1 MLLIDIIAAMKYQK
15 TAKDVD
21 NQKLLQVIHPP
32 LQASED
38 FNEKRLQLF
47 PRLLS
52 DDIIPKTVH
61 KALQKMKKTKVTCD
75 S

>member
-47 PRLLS
+47 PWLLS

-61 KALQKMKKTKVTCD
+61 EALQKMKKTKVTCD

>member
-47 PRLLS
+47 P
-52 DDIIPKTVH
+52 
-61 KALQKMKKTKVTCD
+61 
-75 S
+75 